1 MDPIPWLLALAA
13 YNCSKFS
20 STICQQKHP
29 LAADLTLCGLT
40 VQLIP
45 AIVFNYP
52 FQCNILLVVSHA
64 RGTPKD
70 LILACSSKCSE
81 ALVMSSHGNSP
92 TGTRISKPTEPK
104 VMGEKGRLQLV
115 AEKG

>member
-1 MDPIPWLLALAA
+1 MDPISWLLALAA

-64 RGTPKD
+64 R
-70 LILACSSKCSE
+70 SSKCSE

-92 TGTRISKPTEPK
+92 PGTRISKPTEPE